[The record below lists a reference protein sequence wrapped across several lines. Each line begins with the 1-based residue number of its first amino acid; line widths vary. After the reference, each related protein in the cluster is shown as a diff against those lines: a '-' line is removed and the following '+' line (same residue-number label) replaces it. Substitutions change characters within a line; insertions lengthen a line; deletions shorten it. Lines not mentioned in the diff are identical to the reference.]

1 MVVRRLGVEEEIEF
15 KIGSITDIPFEGESF
30 SEVASYNTLDHVQG
44 VG

>member
-1 MVVRRLGVEEEIEF
+1 M
-15 KIGSITDIPFEGESF
+15 GSITDIPFEDESF